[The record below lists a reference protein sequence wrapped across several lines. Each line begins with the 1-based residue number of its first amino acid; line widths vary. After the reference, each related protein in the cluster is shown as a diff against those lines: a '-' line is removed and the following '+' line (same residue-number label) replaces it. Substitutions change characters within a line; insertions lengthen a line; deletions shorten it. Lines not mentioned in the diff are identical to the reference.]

1 MTEPRGGQPKA
12 SPAPDEAA
20 PRPLPLE
27 GVRVLAQAIVWAG
40 PFATV
45 LLSDLGAEVI
55 EVESIQHLNPT
66 RTTTR
71 HISPLML
78 AGTVGTYY
86 VDRDGSEGFW
96 NRQAWFNYGK
106 RACKSITLDL
116 QRERGRELFHEL
128 VRRSD
133 AFIENNAADVVD
145 NLGID
150 WETLSAINPRLVMV
164 RFPGF
169 GISGPYAHYKGYGN
183 IMEAVVGHTLLRGY
197 RDADPSHTPVSLH
210 GDPNAGATV
219 AFALQAALWA
229 RRRTGRGQLIE
240 ISQSEAVIQHLSYAF
255 MDYSLNGRSQGHTGN
270 THPSIAPYGVFR
282 CAPSPSPAGDEDAA
296 DRWIAIAAPSDEVFA
311 RLCEELGRPELASDE
326 RFADVVSRHRHR
338 DALDAEITAWTTT
351 HEAQPLMER
360 LQRAGVPAAALL
372 HQPEMTGDPQ
382 LAERGFFQRL
392 THPAAGTHDYP
403 GPVAQFSHTPL
414 TPLRGRA
421 PLLGEH
427 NEELLRGLLG
437 LSEAEYQELV
447 EDQIVGTAYL
457 EDAR

>member
-1 MTEPRGGQPKA
+1 MTT
-12 SPAPDEAA
+12 D
-20 PRPLPLE
+20 RPPPGRRLPLE

-66 RTTTR
+66 RTTQR
-71 HISPLML
+71 RIGPLML
-78 AGTVGTYY
+78 AGTIGSCY

-106 RACKSITLDL
+106 RGCKSVTLDL
-116 QRERGRELFHEL
+116 TRERGRELFGDL
-128 VRRSD
+128 VRVSD
-133 AFIENNAADVVD
+133 VFVENNAADVVG

-150 WETLSAINPRLVMV
+150 WPALSAINPRLVMV

-183 IMEAVVGHTLLRGY
+183 IMEAVAGHTLLRGY
-197 RDADPSHTPVSLH
+197 ADADPSLTPASLH

-219 AFALQAALWA
+219 AFAVQAALWA
-229 RRRTGRGQLIE
+229 RRRSGRGQLVE
-240 ISQSEAVIQHLSYAF
+240 LSQAEAVTHHLSYAF
-255 MDYSLNGRSQGHTGN
+255 MDYAMNRREHAHPGN
-270 THPSIAPYGVFR
+270 THPSKAPYGIFP
-282 CAPSPSPAGDEDAA
+282 CAPSPSPLGPGDGA
-296 DRWIAIAAPSDEVFA
+296 DRWIAIAIPSDEAFA
-311 RLCEELGRPELASDE
+311 ALCAEMGRPELAADE
-326 RFADVVSRHRHR
+326 RCAGAVARRR
-338 DALDAEITAWTTT
+338 RRAALGEAVAEWTAR

-382 LAERGFFQRL
+382 LAARGFFRRL
-392 THPAAGTHDYP
+392 AHPEAGEHDYP
-403 GPVAQFSHTPL
+403 GPMAQFARTPL
-414 TPLRGRA
+414 VPLRGPA
-421 PLLGEH
+421 PLLGQH
-427 NEELLRGLLG
+427 NEEVLRGLLG
-437 LSEAEYQELV
+437 LGESEYARLV
-447 EDQIVGTAYL
+447 EDRIVGTAYL